1 MQARQFTESLVSFAL
16 LQANNID
23 AKKRGRAAKAEMLRF
38 AATMSDKAKA
48 DADRAVIAVLQ
59 TRFNVRAEPAQKQAK
74 YSGLNF
80 EHGSAAHQ
88 ALARARRLLAPTSM
102 EEAEAAVAALVSKKA
117 NSADPVAAM
126 LKRYSE
132 MTGGQKRS
140 FLAQVTKLS
149 HKA

>member
-23 AKKRGRAAKAEMLRF
+23 AKARGRDAKAEMLRF

-48 DADRAVIAVLQ
+48 EADRAVIAVLQ
-59 TRFNVRAEPAQKQAK
+59 TRFHVKAEPAQKQAK

-102 EEAEAAVAALVSKKA
+102 EEAETAIAALVTKTSA
-117 NSADPVAAM
+117 NSADPVGAL
-126 LKRYSE
+126 LKRFESL
-132 MTGGQKRS
+132 TGGQKRS
-140 FLAQVTKLS
+140 FLAQLR
-149 HKA
+149 KA